1 MILPSSIT
9 VFATLQ
15 HGCVAFQLTGV
26 PFSETV
32 PTPTV
37 SPGGVKMRPPRQNTF
52 LSANGFAPL
61 TRDPSLSNSPRKRVA
76 EADSYAMRLKA
87 INLIAI
93 ANAPLEG
100 ILARGG
106 GLTSGWTTR
115 FVLLLLLGVGS
126 LWVFAGCVCTEKG
139 MRCRMTG

>member
-1 MILPSSIT
+1 
-9 VFATLQ
+9 
-15 HGCVAFQLTGV
+15 
-26 PFSETV
+26 
-32 PTPTV
+32 
-37 SPGGVKMRPPRQNTF
+37 
-52 LSANGFAPL
+52 
-61 TRDPSLSNSPRKRVA
+61 
-76 EADSYAMRLKA
+76 MRLKA

-115 FVLLLLLGVGS
+115 FVLLLLLLLLLGVGS